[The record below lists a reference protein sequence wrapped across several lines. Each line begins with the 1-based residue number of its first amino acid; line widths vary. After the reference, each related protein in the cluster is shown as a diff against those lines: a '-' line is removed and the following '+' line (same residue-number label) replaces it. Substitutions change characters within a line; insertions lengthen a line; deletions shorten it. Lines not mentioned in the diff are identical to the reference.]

1 MKLNVLIITL
11 ILLAVSIHFSSSAK
25 FIISKET
32 LMSVLK
38 NEANKLPKL
47 KHTDKWYEVMANA
60 IYKSFKKF
68 SELKVFDP
76 IQLKIKH
83 KVVSNSVIRCTT
95 STQRTALR
103 TTISWDNLKMSYYS
117 SSEPDFI

>member
-1 MKLNVLIITL
+1 
-11 ILLAVSIHFSSSAK
+11 
-25 FIISKET
+25 
-32 LMSVLK
+32 MSVLK

-76 IQLKIKH
+76 IQIKIKH
-83 KVVSNSVIRCTT
+83 KVVQVSNSMYYKYPED
-95 STQRTALR
+95 STKNHYFLG
-103 TTISWDNLKMSYYS
+103 
-117 SSEPDFI
+117 